1 MSQAGSMVLA
11 HSGKGRNI
19 LDVLKVK
26 LPLSG
31 QFFINVNLFVYF
43 IYSNAIQ
50 FFFLLWTSA
59 VNGAVITRLP
69 FQDQS

>member
-50 FFFLLWTSA
+50 FFFLL
-59 VNGAVITRLP
+59 
-69 FQDQS
+69 